1 MGDQVKG
8 EEVERGGL
16 RHGGGQFSEAEGD
29 GDDEEAGDKPAE
41 DPADVAACAKISFP
55 FKGGEREISVPLTRP
70 KDRVEETE
78 ATTPMMEKAKATVS
92 MSCERR

>member
-1 MGDQVKG
+1 MLGEGVGDQVKG

-41 DPADVAACAKISFP
+41 DPADVAA
-55 FKGGEREISVPLTRP
+55 
-70 KDRVEETE
+70 
-78 ATTPMMEKAKATVS
+78 
-92 MSCERR
+92 